1 MGKCKNCGTDIDDKR
16 VYCSLKCRNVYVNKH
31 RDYSKMKNTFEEKHK
46 ESIDNYY
53 LNPKTCKNCGK
64 IIEYENKQK
73 TFCDQSCAAK
83 FNNKKRK
90 GLKYNLSEDGKN
102 VLIES
107 AYKNLLKIDNPEKYG
122 LERLEYYK
130 EPNKCINCGSILE
143 FRFRYKIY
151 CCIECKKEYFINLK
165 NDIELYKLCSKF
177 KFNLSDYEDNFD
189 FDLIKKFGWY
199 KAKNHGNNI
208 NGVSRDH
215 MFSINEGFKQLI
227 NPLLI
232 AHPANCKLIKNTNN
246 QKKRTKCS
254 ITLNELL
261 ENIEN
266 FEKKYGKYYD
276 SELKHIIIL
285 EELKEIYNYKK

>member
-1 MGKCKNCGTDIDDKR
+1 MLHCGSSPTRSTFFFR
-16 VYCSLKCRNVYVNKH
+16 VQN
-31 RDYSKMKNTFEEKHK
+31 
-46 ESIDNYY
+46 
-53 LNPKTCKNCGK
+53 
-64 IIEYENKQK
+64 EY
-73 TFCDQSCAAK
+73 FPY
-83 FNNKKRK
+83 F
-90 GLKYNLSEDGKN
+90 
-102 VLIES
+102 
-107 AYKNLLKIDNPEKYG
+107 
-122 LERLEYYK
+122 
-130 EPNKCINCGSILE
+130 GSILE

-246 QKKRTKCS
+246 QKKT
-254 ITLNELL
+254 NEM
-261 ENIEN
+261 
-266 FEKKYGKYYD
+266 FYYI
-276 SELKHIIIL
+276 K
-285 EELKEIYNYKK
+285 